1 MYLQKLYIYFTYIE
15 YINIYQYLDI
25 DVSYFIIYGFLLL

>member
-1 MYLQKLYIYFTYIE
+1 MYLQTFIHLFYLYK